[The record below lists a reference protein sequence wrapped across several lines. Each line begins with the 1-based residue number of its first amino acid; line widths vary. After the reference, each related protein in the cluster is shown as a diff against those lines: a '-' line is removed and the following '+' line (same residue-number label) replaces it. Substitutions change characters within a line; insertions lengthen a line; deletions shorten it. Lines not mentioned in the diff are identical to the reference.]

1 VVPTGGVVGVGGGS
15 PSDGSGSPI
24 GGSGSPIGGNDA
36 PAEGRFACA
45 AATAGN
51 AAMRMTADNVFRI
64 SYDYTP
70 TPGIRVQGSGFRVVL
85 VDFEMIPRAFGRTFS
100 VLDVKLGVRM
110 LVKSP
115 GLTLV
120 GVLALSVAIAIG
132 AGTFTFFYAYMNPPL
147 PLDEGERIV
156 GIENWDAEGNRREE
170 RTLHDFAI
178 WRDELKSIEDVGAYR
193 EIRRNV
199 LTDDGVSE
207 RVRVAEMTA
216 SGFRL
221 ARVSPLAGR
230 AFVDEDERKGA
241 PHVIVIGAEVWRT
254 RFTSDPDVIGKTV
267 RLGNTLHTI
276 VGIMPDGFAFPVYHS
291 FWIPLQAS
299 PDDYDRRQ
307 GPAINVF
314 GRLAPGAGHESAQAE
329 LSTIGL
335 RAAGMFPET
344 NARLRP
350 RLAPYPS
357 LWFGDDM
364 VAWYLHVFQFL
375 ITLILVVVSVNV
387 ASLVY
392 ARTAMRH
399 GEIVVRS
406 ALGGSRRRIVMQ
418 LFVEALVLSSIS
430 AAIGLLIADRA
441 LIVTRS
447 FLEQFGG
454 VPFWMGHGLSVGA
467 VIYAGGLAVLGAAI
481 VGAVPA
487 LKATG
492 RRLEPGLRQLSGATG
507 LRLGKTWT
515 VLIVSQ
521 VALVVAVMPATVST
535 GWQAIRYRAFDAAMR
550 ADEYLTAR
558 VSMDADTPATAD
570 AEAYQRTFATRFG
583 QRMADV
589 VRQLEAEATVAGVAF
604 TSSLPGNE
612 PTTRL
617 EAEGVASPPATIR
630 FALVSPGFF
639 DVFQIPL
646 LAGRPFAAS
655 DLNTVAAR
663 TLRATVPTVSGRVQE
678 AVVPGNSAGG
688 LGVRSSAVIVNRTF
702 AQRVLGGGSLTGLEV
717 SGVLGRRIKYVGA
730 PSQPDAWYE
739 IVGVVPDFPAG
750 GTELTSVDAR
760 VYHPVTFGEI
770 YPASVVARVRGA
782 SPANL
787 SGRLRDIA
795 TAADPALQL
804 AAVMPLDL
812 VYREGQQAVRLVAI
826 TFGIVTVSILLLAA
840 AGIYALMSFT
850 IAQRQR
856 EIGVRVALGADP
868 RRLLAGIFSRA
879 FLQVSAGVV
888 VGFVLSL
895 GLFEDFSNTRV
906 TSSHGV
912 MVMSAVAM
920 VMLVVGLLAALGP
933 ARRGLR
939 IDPTEALR
947 GEN

>member
-1 VVPTGGVVGVGGGS
+1 MIVRLLIRLIRLVGRLVP
-15 PSDGSGSPI
+15 PSHRERWCEEWT
-24 GGSGSPIGGNDA
+24 
-36 PAEGRFACA
+36 AEIDHVAQARGRGRACRF
-45 AATAGN
+45 TAG
-51 AAMRMTADNVFRI
+51 ALIDAVALRRTHPARTGRRI
-64 SYDYTP
+64 GAGPFS
-70 TPGIRVQGSGFRVVL
+70 IM
-85 VDFEMIPRAFGRTFS
+85 DF
-100 VLDVKLGVRM
+100 KLGVRM
-110 LVKSP
+110 LMKYP
-115 GLTLV
+115 GLTLA
-120 GVLALSVAIAIG
+120 GVLAMSVAIAIG

-147 PLDEGERIV
+147 PLDEGDRIV

-170 RTLHDFAI
+170 RTLHDFVT

-199 LTDDGVSE
+199 LTEDGVAE
-207 RVRVAEMTA
+207 RVRVAELTA

-230 AFVDEDERKGA
+230 AFVDDDERKGA
-241 PHVIVIGAEVWRT
+241 PHVIVIGADVWRT
-254 RFTSDPDVIGKTV
+254 RFASDPDVLGKTV
-267 RLGNTLHTI
+267 RLGNTVHTI

-291 FWIPLQAS
+291 FWIPLQAN
-299 PDDYDRRQ
+299 PDDYKRRQ
-307 GPAINVF
+307 GPVVNVF
-314 GRLAPGAGHESAQAE
+314 GRLAPGVSAESAQAE

-335 RAAGMFPET
+335 RAAAAFPET
-344 NARLRP
+344 NTHLRP

-364 VAWYLHVFQFL
+364 VVWYLHLAQFL
-375 ITLILVVVSVNV
+375 ITMLLVVVCVNV

-406 ALGGSRRRIVMQ
+406 ALGGSRRRIVVQ

-430 AAIGLLIADRA
+430 AAIGLAVADRA
-441 LIVTRS
+441 LIFTRS
-447 FLEQFGG
+447 FMEQFGG
-454 VPFWMGHGLSVGA
+454 VPFWMGHGISLGA
-467 VIYAGGLAVLGAAI
+467 VIYAGGFAVLGAAI

-515 VLIVSQ
+515 TLIVSQ
-521 VALVVAVMPATVST
+521 VALVVAVMPATMST

-558 VSMDADTPATAD
+558 LSMDTDTPATAD
-570 AEAYQRTFATRFG
+570 ADAYQREFATRFG
-583 QRMADV
+583 QRMAEV

-612 PTTRL
+612 PTTRI
-617 EAEGVASPPATIR
+617 EAEGVTSPPAPIR
-630 FALVSPGFF
+630 FAMVSPEFF
-639 DVFQIPL
+639 DVFQIPI

-655 DLNTVAAR
+655 DLHTTAAR
-663 TLRATVPTVSGRVQE
+663 ALRATVPTVSGRIQE

-702 AQRVLGGGSLTGLEV
+702 AQRVFGGSSLAPV
-717 SGVLGRRIKYVGA
+717 AANSVLGRRIKYVGA

-760 VYHPVTFGEI
+760 LYHAVTFAEI
-770 YPASVVARVRGA
+770 YPASIVARVRGT

-787 SGRLRDIA
+787 TARLRDIA

-804 AAVMPLDL
+804 AAVMPLDS
-812 VYREGQQAVRLVAI
+812 VYREGQQVVRLAAI
-826 TFGIVTVSILLLAA
+826 AFGIVTLSVLLLAA

-856 EIGVRVALGADP
+856 EIGVRVALGANP
-868 RRLLAGIFSRA
+868 RRLLAGIFSRTL
-879 FLQVSAGVV
+879 LQVTAGVV

-906 TSSHGV
+906 TSTHGL
-912 MVMSAVAM
+912 MVMSAVAI
-920 VMLVVGLLAALGP
+920 VMLAVGLLSALGP

-939 IDPTEALR
+939 IDPTEALKA
-947 GEN
+947 EN